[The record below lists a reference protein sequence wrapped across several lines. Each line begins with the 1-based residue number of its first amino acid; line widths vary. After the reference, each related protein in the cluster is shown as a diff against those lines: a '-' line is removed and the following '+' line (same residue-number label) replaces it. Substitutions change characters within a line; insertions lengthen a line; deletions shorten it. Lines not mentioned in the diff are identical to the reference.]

1 MSTTTVTPLTTADA
15 ETLVT
20 AARTAAEAAGVA
32 VSVTVLDAGGHL
44 LAFRRDDRAVLI
56 SGETSTRKAYTAL
69 QLNAPTADLVDLV
82 KPDGPFHS
90 LPTALDRPL
99 LFIAG
104 GVPVHRDGKL
114 IGALGIG
121 GGAPEQDHGFATAAL
136 RELVEL
142 TGAPVPGAGVGAV
155 RRMPLVPPAPLLSPA
170 PDTPLSALC
179 KAAHFAKSSATLQ
192 SVP

>member
-1 MSTTTVTPLTTADA
+1 MSTTTAVAPLTIQDA
-15 ETLVT
+15 EALVT
-20 AARTAAEAAGVA
+20 AARQAAEAAGVT

-69 QLNAPTADLVDLV
+69 QLNAPTADLVDAV
-82 KPDGPFHS
+82 QPGGPFHT

-104 GVPVHRDGKL
+104 GVPVHRDGRL

-121 GGAPEQDHGFATAAL
+121 GGAPEQDHAFATAAL
-136 RELVEL
+136 KTLV
-142 TGAPVPGAGVGAV
+142 
-155 RRMPLVPPAPLLSPA
+155 
-170 PDTPLSALC
+170 
-179 KAAHFAKSSATLQ
+179 
-192 SVP
+192 

>member
-1 MSTTTVTPLTTADA
+1 MSTITFTPLTTADS
-15 ETLVT
+15 EILIT
-20 AARTAAEAAGVA
+20 AARRAAEAAGVT

-69 QLNAPTADLVDLV
+69 QLNAATADLVDLV

-104 GVPVHRDGKL
+104 GLPIHRDGHL
-114 IGALGIG
+114 IGAIGVG
-121 GGAPEQDHGFATAAL
+121 GGAPEQDHGFAATAL
-136 RELVEL
+136 DEISR
-142 TGAPVPGAGVGAV
+142 
-155 RRMPLVPPAPLLSPA
+155 
-170 PDTPLSALC
+170 
-179 KAAHFAKSSATLQ
+179 
-192 SVP
+192 

>member
-1 MSTTTVTPLTTADA
+1 MSTTTAVAPLTIQDA
-15 ETLVT
+15 EILVT
-20 AARTAAEAAGVA
+20 AASRAAESAGVT
-32 VSVTVLDAGGHL
+32 VSVTVLDVGGHL

-104 GVPVHRDGKL
+104 GIPVHRDGRL
-114 IGALGIG
+114 IGAIGVG
-121 GGAPEQDHGFATAAL
+121 GGAPEQDHGFATAAVA
-136 RELVEL
+136 ELV
-142 TGAPVPGAGVGAV
+142 
-155 RRMPLVPPAPLLSPA
+155 
-170 PDTPLSALC
+170 
-179 KAAHFAKSSATLQ
+179 
-192 SVP
+192 

>member
-1 MSTTTVTPLTTADA
+1 MSTTAVTPLSTQDA
-15 ETLVT
+15 EALVS
-20 AARTAAEAAGVA
+20 AARLAAEAAGVT

-82 KPDGPFHS
+82 KPEGPFHT

-104 GVPVHRDGKL
+104 GLPVHRDGRL
-114 IGALGIG
+114 IGAIGVG
-121 GGAPEQDHGFATAAL
+121 GGAPEQDHGFATAA
-136 RELVEL
+136 VE
-142 TGAPVPGAGVGAV
+142 
-155 RRMPLVPPAPLLSPA
+155 
-170 PDTPLSALC
+170 AL
-179 KAAHFAKSSATLQ
+179 A
-192 SVP
+192 

>member
-1 MSTTTVTPLTTADA
+1 MSTTAVTPLSTADA
-15 ETLVT
+15 ETLLT
-20 AARTAAEAAGVA
+20 AARRAAESAGVT

-104 GVPVHRDGKL
+104 GLPVHRDGRL
-114 IGALGIG
+114 IGAIGVG
-121 GGAPEQDHGFATAAL
+121 GGAPEQDHGFAATAIE
-136 RELVEL
+136 ELS
-142 TGAPVPGAGVGAV
+142 
-155 RRMPLVPPAPLLSPA
+155 R
-170 PDTPLSALC
+170 
-179 KAAHFAKSSATLQ
+179 
-192 SVP
+192 